1 MGWRTRFISML
12 IVYFAGFATAIY
24 MLVPGSES
32 EERAAVYERS
42 DKTLNLPEFK
52 SEFKSEEF
60 AKSFKVS
67 MDKCLDFS
75 RDTAIRAGIFIK
87 EKIDE
92 RQQQA
97 DS

>member
-1 MGWRTRFISML
+1 MGWRTRFISLL

-24 MLVPGSES
+24 MLVPGTES
-32 EERAAVYERS
+32 EERAAVYKHS
-42 DKTLNLPEFK
+42 DKALNL

-60 AKSFKVS
+60 AKSFKS
-67 MDKCLDFS
+67 GMDKCLDFS
-75 RDTAIRAGIFIK
+75 RDTAIRAGSFIK

-97 DS
+97 GS

>member
-1 MGWRTRFISML
+1 MGWRTRFISLL

-42 DKTLNLPEFK
+42 DKTLDLP
-52 SEFKSEEF
+52 EFKSEEF
-60 AKSFKVS
+60 AKSFKTS
-67 MDKCLDFS
+67 MDKCLHFS
-75 RDTAIRAGIFIK
+75 KDTAIRAGNFIK

-97 DS
+97 GS